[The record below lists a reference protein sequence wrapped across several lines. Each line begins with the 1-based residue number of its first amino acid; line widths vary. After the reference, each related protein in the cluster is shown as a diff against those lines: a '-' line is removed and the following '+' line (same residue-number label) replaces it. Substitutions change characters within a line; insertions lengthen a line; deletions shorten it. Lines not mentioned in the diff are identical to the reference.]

1 MPTATAK
8 DEPDRPPITVLVT
21 TLTCAKPP
29 RMWPTKAE
37 AKRIKWW
44 VMPLAFITWAA
55 KMKKGMDNSKKELT
69 ELAKLWEMGSI
80 IKSPCLA
87 NEAYAA
93 NTKQ

>member
-8 DEPDRPPITVLVT
+8 DEPDNPPITVLVT
-21 TLTCAKPP
+21 TLTWAKPP
-29 RMWPTKAE
+29 RKWPTNAE

-55 KMKKGMDNSKKELT
+55 RMKNGIDSNKKELT
-69 ELAKLWEMGSI
+69 ELAKLCEMGNI

-87 NEAYAA
+87 NEA
-93 NTKQ
+93 